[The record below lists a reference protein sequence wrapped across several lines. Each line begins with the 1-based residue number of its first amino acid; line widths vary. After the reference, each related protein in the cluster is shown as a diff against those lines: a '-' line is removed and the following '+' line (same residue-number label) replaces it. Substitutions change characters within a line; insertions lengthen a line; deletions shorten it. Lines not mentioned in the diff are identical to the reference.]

1 MGTRAQ
7 EAIEKIKPHMQMG
20 PITTLPV
27 NRDGR
32 QTYVGMQLDRSQEG
46 MAVHQGDYV
55 SALVLQPLTQKTA
68 IVDSSTIKA
77 PLPEEIDM
85 SLEKTYRTL
94 AGWLGWSVKT
104 QPRWRVFYDLLA
116 KYSHQP
122 SPKLLL
128 CLRRV
133 LTRMQQM
140 GAQKLEIKKVTGRP
154 RLALFTDGGF
164 ESSTGKARLG
174 FVIRLI
180 SDQWKPGEV
189 TDGSN
194 ILMFSTKS
202 HKQLH
207 VSSSGPEL
215 LALLWGLKNLWR
227 LQYLCRSLWNDELVR
242 PMIIIDSK
250 PVYDQIR
257 KKEAVSEPKLGPAL
271 LYAIQEMEL
280 LDAVLG
286 WSPRRYQEADVL
298 TKAVWPTETQP
309 RLVALREEPRPHLV
323 GMTRGDRRHWGRFGV
338 PLMLRG
344 PAAK

>member
-1 MGTRAQ
+1 
-7 EAIEKIKPHMQMG
+7 
-20 PITTLPV
+20 
-27 NRDGR
+27 
-32 QTYVGMQLDRSQEG
+32 
-46 MAVHQGDYV
+46 
-55 SALVLQPLTQKTA
+55 
-68 IVDSSTIKA
+68 
-77 PLPEEIDM
+77 
-85 SLEKTYRTL
+85 
-94 AGWLGWSVKT
+94 
-104 QPRWRVFYDLLA
+104 
-116 KYSHQP
+116 
-122 SPKLLL
+122 
-128 CLRRV
+128 
-133 LTRMQQM
+133 
-140 GAQKLEIKKVTGRP
+140 
-154 RLALFTDGGF
+154 
-164 ESSTGKARLG
+164 
-174 FVIRLI
+174 
-180 SDQWKPGEV
+180 
-189 TDGSN
+189 
-194 ILMFSTKS
+194 MFSTKS

-338 PLMLRG
+338 PPMIRG
-344 PAAK
+344 TEVK